1 MAWGAFGAS
10 NPNPAFAGAQ
20 SSGRGASSSNA
31 RIRRLAVLGTAAG
44 LASGLGIQRRAAH
57 AKMGGSSEK
66 QQGKQTIGAFTHA
79 MAGAFAGGVS
89 RVVVAPLDVVK
100 IRMQVQVEPV
110 SGMSGGKYRGIV
122 QCATTILKEE
132 GARGLWAGTVPA
144 LFLWVPYT
152 AIQFASLGEFR
163 KRCRERGADPTAP
176 PWAFLGGAIA
186 GASATVC
193 TYPFDVMRT
202 VLAAQGSPRVYDSLQ
217 AAARGIVRD
226 KGLAGLYAGCGV
238 TLIEIVPA
246 SAIQFGAYAA
256 LRNMATK
263 GGVRDGGN
271 GGGGGNGG
279 AANGEKN
286 IEKKIDPVTNA
297 ACGFGAGTV
306 ARLIIHPLDV
316 VKKRFQVAG
325 LARSL
330 KYGERVAP
338 AAYANFGAAFGA
350 ILKKEGVAGFYKGLL
365 PGVIKSAPASAIT
378 FAMYEATMVAL
389 STMQGGGS

>member
-1 MAWGAFGAS
+1 MGYLRGIAGRAAEPG
-10 NPNPAFAGAQ
+10 FAGA
-20 SSGRGASSSNA
+20 SA
-31 RIRRLAVLGTAAG
+31 REAGGIRRARRLAVLGTAAG

-57 AKMGGSSEK
+57 AKMGPGGAGGGTGSGG
-66 QQGKQTIGAFTHA
+66 QGKRPAVGAFTHA

-89 RVVVAPLDVVK
+89 RVAVAPLDVVK

-110 SGMSGGKYRGIV
+110 LNGVAGGKYRGIV

-163 KRCRERGADPTAP
+163 RRAREAGRDPTAP

-186 GASATVC
+186 GASATAC
-193 TYPFDVMRT
+193 TYPFDVVRT
-202 VLAAQGSPRVYDSLQ
+202 VLAAQGSPRVYESPAQ
-217 AAARGIVRD
+217 AAVGIVRD
-226 KGLAGLYAGCGV
+226 RGVAGLYAGCGV

-256 LRNMATK
+256 LRNLATR
-263 GGVRDGGN
+263 GGAYGDGEIESR
-271 GGGGGNGG
+271 GGGG
-279 AANGEKN
+279 ERR
-286 IEKKIDPVTNA
+286 IDPATNA

-330 KYGERVAP
+330 RYGERVAP
-338 AAYANFGAAFGA
+338 AAYAGPRERVWRHPEKG
-350 ILKKEGVAGFYKGLL
+350 GSRGLL
-365 PGVIKSAPASAIT
+365 QGSAPRGDQVGAG
-378 FAMYEATMVAL
+378 VRDHVRGVRGDD
-389 STMQGGGS
+389 GGAVGDERG

>member
-1 MAWGAFGAS
+1 MAWGTFGAS
-10 NPNPAFAGAQ
+10 PGGPPNPGFAGA
-20 SSGRGASSSNA
+20 SA
-31 RIRRLAVLGTAAG
+31 REAGGIRRARRLAVLGTAAG

-57 AKMGGSSEK
+57 AKMGPGGAGGGTGSGG
-66 QQGKQTIGAFTHA
+66 QGKRPAVGAFTHA

-89 RVVVAPLDVVK
+89 RVAVAPLDVVK

-110 SGMSGGKYRGIV
+110 LNGVAGGKYRGIV

-163 KRCRERGADPTAP
+163 RRAREAGRDPTAP

-186 GASATVC
+186 GASATAC
-193 TYPFDVMRT
+193 TYPFDVVRT
-202 VLAAQGSPRVYDSLQ
+202 VLAAQGSPRVYDSLAH
-217 AAARGIVRD
+217 AAVGIVRD
-226 KGLAGLYAGCGV
+226 RGVAGLYAGCGV

-256 LRNMATK
+256 LRNLATR
-263 GGVRDGGN
+263 GGVYGDGEIESR
-271 GGGGGNGG
+271 GGGG
-279 AANGEKN
+279 ERR
-286 IEKKIDPVTNA
+286 IDPATNA

-330 KYGERVAP
+330 RYGERVAP
-338 AAYANFGAAFGA
+338 AAYANFASAFGA
-350 ILKKEGVAGFYKGLL
+350 ILRKEGVAGFYKGLL

-378 FAMYEATMVAL
+378 FAVYEATMVAL
-389 STMQGGGS
+389 SAMNAGER